1 MPLDASR
8 GLVNKWSLPV
18 FDVIEASK
26 DSMESSFFFSAGFI
40 TGFTSGTTPKL
51 DVEYTW
57 ILWQGENIIILLFPC
72 HLLVGSLI
80 SGRGGMGLKGLF

>member
-40 TGFTSGTTPKL
+40 TGFTSGTTPKM
-51 DVEYTW
+51 DVEYTS
-57 ILWQGENIIILLFPC
+57 ILWQGENLGCYFPC
-72 HLLVGSLI
+72 PLLGEEGVE
-80 SGRGGMGLKGLF
+80 LF